1 MAAADLLV
9 GTGSGLQAGS
19 FAPPAGADSPA
30 PSPPPASV
38 GAVQRILR
46 AADIDFGAIRT
57 DLGLSEDFGA
67 AAAAEAEVAADR
79 CAAHRD
85 DRTDLPLVTIDP
97 PGSVDLDQAV
107 HIARDG
113 EGFVVHYAIADVAA
127 LVRPGGPLD
136 LETRRRGQTIYFP
149 DGNVPLHP
157 RALSEDSGSL
167 LPDQIRPAVL
177 WRIAVDAAGHPT
189 SVDVRRALVRS
200 VARLDYEAVQADADA
215 GRLHPSIEALPDFGE
230 LRQRLAIER
239 GAVELGLPEQ
249 DVMRD
254 GNGAWQLVVQPRT
267 RADMW
272 NSQVS
277 LLTGMCAGQ
286 MMLDNKVGLLRTL
299 PSATDDAVEV
309 FRAAAN
315 ALNVPWPQNV
325 SPGAFLAGLD
335 PQSPLTLAVMSDAT
349 TLLRGSDY
357 LPMLGAIPDDAVTT
371 HGGIAGVYAHV
382 TAPLRRLAD
391 RFATETCLSLTAGR
405 PVPDWVCDALPTLPE
420 VMKSSSS
427 VASKADRASLDMAE
441 AILLA
446 DRVGETFTATV
457 LHAAR
462 GKRPA
467 QIFIADPAVFATC
480 TGDPPEGHQVQVTLT
495 AADAQAPK
503 LLFTAET

>member
-1 MAAADLLV
+1 M
-9 GTGSGLQAGS
+9 
-19 FAPPAGADSPA
+19 
-30 PSPPPASV
+30 
-38 GAVQRILR
+38 QRILR

-57 DLGLSEDFGA
+57 DLGLSEEFGA
-67 AAAAEAEVAADR
+67 AAQAEAETASDR
-79 CAAHRD
+79 YAEDRV

-107 HIARDG
+107 HIVRDG
-113 EGFVVHYAIADVAA
+113 TGFVVNYAIADVSA

-157 RALSEDSGSL
+157 RALSEDRGSL
-167 LPDQIRPAVL
+167 LPDRLRPAVL
-177 WRIAVDAAGHPT
+177 WRIAVDGHGHPT
-189 SVDVRRALVRS
+189 SVEVRRALVRS
-200 VARLDYEAVQADADA
+200 VARLDYETVQADAEA

-239 GAVELGLPEQ
+239 GAVDLGLPEQ
-249 DVMRD
+249 DVLAD
-254 GNGAWQLVVQPRT
+254 GAAGWQLVVQPRT

-299 PSATDDAVEV
+299 PAATDDAVKV
-309 FRAAAN
+309 FRASAA
-315 ALNVPWPQNV
+315 ALDVPWPEGV
-325 SPGAFLAGLD
+325 SPGAFLAALD

-357 LPMLGAIPDDAVTT
+357 LPMLGGIPDDAVTT

-391 RFATETCLSLTAGR
+391 RFATETCLALAAGE
-405 PVPDWVCDALPTLPE
+405 PVPDWVCSALPTLPE

-427 VASKADRASLDMAE
+427 VAGRADRSSLDMAE
-441 AILLA
+441 AVLLA

-480 TGDPPEGHQVQVTLT
+480 GGDPAEGRQVQVKLMD
-495 AADAQAPK
+495 ADPRTPQVTFMPV
-503 LLFTAET
+503 